1 MGIESY
7 GVNVLDEK
15 GLSTVEKIINDSSK
29 LKWHDA
35 IIKGEDNKL
44 VVKQKVRNCK
54 TCFLDY
60 NQELENLFVT
70 IVEDFNRNHSGW
82 NYDLTNIEAIQLT
95 HYFKGDFYD
104 WHVDTLAKPI
114 IRNGVGHNR
123 KVSVTIFLNDP
134 EEYEGGE
141 FDLEVRGPKQNRKGA
156 SKGFGTKNS
165 KEKERFDVVKLPKG
179 SIIIFPSSFWHRVRP
194 VISGVRKSLVIWFQG
209 PSFR

>member
-1 MGIESY
+1 MS
-7 GVNVLDEK
+7 LR
-15 GLSTVEKIINDSSK
+15 
-29 LKWHDA
+29 H
-35 IIKGEDNKL
+35 
-44 VVKQKVRNCK
+44 
-54 TCFLDY
+54 
-60 NQELENLFVT
+60 
-70 IVEDFNRNHSGW
+70 HSGLYTPEDLDKITEIGDSLDLIEGAVLVDGKDAVEHKKRNTKIAW
-82 NYDLTNIEAIQLT
+82 VHHTHETAWIFMKMAKLWLLEPISMLQSFQYSVYDVGG
-95 HYFKGDFYD
+95 HYD